1 MTDQELIQG
10 FLKGG
15 KQEYKKVVRWITDV
29 VRSKHW
35 AERVAPDDVISDT
48 TMRLLLNLR
57 EDSFRL
63 ESTLKTYIQRIA
75 LYTLV
80 DASRR
85 EKKFNSDP
93 VDNDFAA
100 TDTANPH
107 EKLEFDEEQELFER
121 IVGMM
126 PEKCRQLWE
135 MALGERLK
143 CKEIGSKLGM
153 SERAVR
159 TSLSRCKDRASEL
172 YKKLT

>member
-15 KQEYKKVVRWITDV
+15 KQEYKQVVSWITEV
-29 VRSKHW
+29 VRSKLW
-35 AERVAPDDVISDT
+35 AERVTSDDVIADT
-48 TMRLLLNLR
+48 TMKLLLNLR
-57 EDSFRL
+57 EDSFRI
-63 ESTLKTYIQRIA
+63 ESSVKTYVQRIA

-93 VDNDFAA
+93 VDDDFAA

-107 EKLEFDEEQELFER
+107 EKLEHDEEAEIFER

-126 PEKCRQLWE
+126 PEKCRHLWE
-135 MALGERLK
+135 MAFGDKLE
-143 CKEIGSKLGM
+143 CKEIGNKLGM
-153 SERAVR
+153 SEGAVR
-159 TSLSRCKDRASEL
+159 TTLSRCKDRASEL